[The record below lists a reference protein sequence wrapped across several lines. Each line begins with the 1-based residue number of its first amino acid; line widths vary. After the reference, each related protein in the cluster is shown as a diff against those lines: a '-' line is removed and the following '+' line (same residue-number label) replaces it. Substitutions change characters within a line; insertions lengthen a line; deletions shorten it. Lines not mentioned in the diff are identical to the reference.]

1 MNKIVEKRRYTV
13 GEEIFS
19 ATAHGIGA
27 VFSVVALILMLL
39 RTSANGDAVSVLS
52 AAVFGTS
59 LIVLYSM
66 STLYHALTGEK
77 AKKVFR
83 IFDHATIFLLIAG
96 TYTPYLL
103 ITLRGTM
110 GWILFFVL
118 WGLTAIGIVF
128 DSIMLDR
135 FHKVEMVLYVAMG
148 WCVLLTGKT
157 LVANLAAGG
166 IWLVLAGGILYTLGI
181 VFYSMKK
188 IPYMHSVWHLF
199 VLGGSVLQ
207 FFSVYLYV
215 L

>member
-188 IPYMHSVWHLF
+188 ISYMHSVWHLF